1 MIEQER
7 LKVECGLQLAQRP
20 VETTDERMKGASGF
34 NVRAFLNKRYR

>member
-7 LKVECGLQLAQRP
+7 LKVECGLQP

-34 NVRAFLNKRYR
+34 NVRAFPNKRYR